1 MIVAGSVI
9 EKSMGFPIHFN
20 SNFKHPEISSLG
32 SYSNVRKK
40 SLANEKGQPLALCWR
55 HFAFS
60 PGLVL
65 ETAVCKRANGVA
77 WFSCVGASLN
87 PAGG

>member
-1 MIVAGSVI
+1 MKNKALD
-9 EKSMGFPIHFN
+9 E
-20 SNFKHPEISSLG
+20 
-32 SYSNVRKK
+32 NVT
-40 SLANEKGQPLALCWR
+40 ALCFLKAESFTSAISLSTLAKCSQVR
-55 HFAFS
+55 ETIRGQALNLKKHQPRLAFS

-77 WFSCVGASLN
+77 WFSCVGASLD